1 MVSSVLFG
9 ELTSAE
15 IAKIAKLR
23 KKPVVILPMGA
34 TEAHG
39 EHLPVW
45 TDSVTP
51 YELAKRV
58 AAKTG
63 ALVLPPMNYGF
74 CYTLRPWA
82 GTLSLKSHTF
92 ASIIRDIT
100 RELVRNGFDRLLFM
114 NGHGAN
120 ATIAGHVLKE
130 LADEFAGAPLHGA
143 KGKAKSAAMASN
155 FAAGAA
161 SNLATGA
168 TAGSCPSF
176 TACIVSWWEM
186 RELEKICGGSA
197 GHADE
202 NEASIVMALTGWKK
216 RPAKQAPSQRYFGR
230 VIPMPHDQF
239 TRFGYAGK
247 VGGESAERG
256 RKMEKAIVEKL
267 VKLVKADLLLKED

>member
-1 MVSSVLFG
+1 MASILFG

-15 IAKIAKLR
+15 IAELAKMK

-45 TDSVTP
+45 TDSITP

-63 ALVLPPMNYGF
+63 ALVLPPINYGF

-82 GTLSLKSHTF
+82 GTLSLKSQTF
-92 ASIIRDIT
+92 ASVIRDIT
-100 RELVRNGFDRLLFM
+100 SELVRNGFDRILFM

-120 ATIAGHVLKE
+120 ATITGHVLKE
-130 LADEFAGAPLHGA
+130 LSDELKF
-143 KGKAKSAAMASN
+143 
-155 FAAGAA
+155 
-161 SNLATGA
+161 TG
-168 TAGSCPSF
+168 
-176 TACIVSWWEM
+176 CIVSWWDM

-202 NEASIVMALTGWKK
+202 NEASIVMALTGWK
-216 RPAKQAPSQRYFGR
+216 RRVAKPAPSHRYFGR
-230 VIPMPHDQF
+230 VIPMPRDQF
-239 TRFGYAGK
+239 TAYGYAGK
-247 VGGESAERG
+247 VGGESVERG
-256 RKMEKAIVEKL
+256 KKMEKAIVGKL
-267 VKLVKADLLLKED
+267 SRLVKAGLLLRED

>member
-1 MVSSVLFG
+1 MASVLFG

-15 IAKIAKLR
+15 IAKLAKMK

-45 TDSVTP
+45 TDSITP

-58 AAKTG
+58 AAKSG
-63 ALVLPPMNYGF
+63 ALVLPPINYGF

-82 GTLSLKSHTF
+82 GTVSLKSQTF
-92 ASIIRDIT
+92 ALVIRDIV
-100 RELVRNGFDRLLFM
+100 RELVRNGFDRILFM

-130 LADEFAGAPLHGA
+130 LADELKF
-143 KGKAKSAAMASN
+143 
-155 FAAGAA
+155 
-161 SNLATGA
+161 TG
-168 TAGSCPSF
+168 
-176 TACIVSWWEM
+176 CIVSWWEM
-186 RELEKICGGSA
+186 RELEKICGGGT

-202 NEASIVMALTGWKK
+202 NEASMVMALTGWKRRVAK
-216 RPAKQAPSQRYFGR
+216 PARSHRYFGR
-230 VIPMPHDQF
+230 VIPMPRDQF
-239 TRFGYAGK
+239 TKYGYAGK

-256 RKMEKAIVEKL
+256 RKMEKAVVEKL
-267 VKLVKADLLLKED
+267 ARLVEAGLLLKED